1 MVTTAIVE
9 DIPGTI
15 IRASRILYNTSPDIG
30 HDNADTTP
38 CLMQQQKAHPMVK
51 NFFGNTRRQET
62 GKSDGNRRQV
72 APRQQQPDHPE
83 PNTQEESDHT
93 ADTGESQ
100 QITVAQPQSYRREDE
115 RKRGQAQ
122 SQAIQSQ
129 MDDLRLAL
137 REISLRQQADQETI
151 KEQAATIAQL
161 KLALEQSDQASGQ
174 VSQARALDENRTR
187 QQIEDLEQRLDDSTR
202 PIRSLQAHVTDLLE
216 QSRRKVDDGNQ
227 NADRYNEL
235 MTTMEHL
242 TAMSD
247 RTSAVAHGLRDN
259 IDSVRSEVDEL
270 RRDVIRSDDSIKIV
284 DQEARRRTS
293 AVSENIEAF
302 TARIDELR
310 SDLAHTYDALE
321 DTRRGLVHVD
331 PTLDELRAGEINVR
345 NDMNKMQAQMD
356 ERHDQLVDMQD
367 DARQETDARFDQL
380 RHALE
385 ERIER
390 LNERLEETNEV
401 FRDTTYKISE
411 INTQVEDLRQV
422 DAALH
427 RDVWYLHEQRVRVRL
442 EQVQEELDI
451 ATAQRR
457 DAENEGRVGLGN
469 RVRRRR
475 TDDSGTE

>member
-1 MVTTAIVE
+1 
-9 DIPGTI
+9 
-15 IRASRILYNTSPDIG
+15 
-30 HDNADTTP
+30 
-38 CLMQQQKAHPMVK
+38 MVK
-51 NFFGNTRRQET
+51 NLFGNARKQTPSRQP
-62 GKSDGNRRQV
+62 
-72 APRQQQPDHPE
+72 APRPADDVFPEDGFEDIDDLFEDDAPDE
-83 PNTQEESDHT
+83 VT
-93 ADTGESQ
+93 A
-100 QITVAQPQSYRREDE
+100 ARPQSYRQADD
-115 RKRGQAQ
+115 RKRESAQAQ
-122 SQAIQSQ
+122 GMQSQ
-129 MDDLRLAL
+129 IDELRLAL
-137 REISLRQQADQETI
+137 REVSLRQQADQETI
-151 KEQAATIAQL
+151 REQAATIAQL
-161 KLALEQSDQASGQ
+161 KLALEAANQAAEQ
-174 VSQARALDENRTR
+174 TAQARALDENRTR
-187 QQIEDLEQRLDDSTR
+187 QQIDDLEQRLDDSTR

-216 QSRRKVDDGNQ
+216 QSRRKVDDSNQ
-227 NADRYNEL
+227 NTERYNEL

-247 RTSAVAHGLRDN
+247 RTSAIAHGLRDN

-270 RRDVIRSDDSIKIV
+270 RRDVIRTDDSIKIV
-284 DQEARRRTS
+284 DQEARRRTT
-293 AVSENIEAF
+293 AVGESVESF

-331 PTLDELRAGEINVR
+331 PTLDELRAGEIALR
-345 NDMNKMQAQMD
+345 NDLAKLQAQLN

-401 FRDTTYKISE
+401 FRETTYKISE
-411 INTQVEDLRQV
+411 INAQIEDLRQV
-422 DAALH
+422 DSSLH

-442 EQVQEELDI
+442 EQVQEELDL

-469 RVRRRR
+469 RLRRRR
-475 TDDSGTE
+475 GDTAGDSA